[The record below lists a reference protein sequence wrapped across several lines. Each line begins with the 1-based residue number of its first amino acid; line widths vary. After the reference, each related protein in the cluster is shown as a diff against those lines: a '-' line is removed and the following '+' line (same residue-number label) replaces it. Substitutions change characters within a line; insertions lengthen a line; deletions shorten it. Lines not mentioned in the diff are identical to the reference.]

1 MERLVDDYGKVYL
14 FTDTEA
20 ERALKRSKNREKWLR
35 YVKCADSNCGK
46 EFQRLSR
53 MVDKNGRSGG
63 RVPSLRY
70 LPLYCSAECRNRFN
84 ARKSMRKLRYKKRE
98 IWTE

>member
-14 FTDTEA
+14 FTDTEI
-20 ERALKRSKNREKWLR
+20 ERALKRNKNREKWLR

-63 RVPSLRY
+63 RVP
-70 LPLYCSAECRNRFN
+70 LYCSVECRNRFN
-84 ARKSMRKLRYKKRE
+84 SRKSMRKLRYKKRE